1 MIQNKEN
8 KMAKNIKEKN
18 DVREV
23 EFTKRSKEKEN
34 TKKYIYEML
43 QDLTDF

>member
-1 MIQNKEN
+1 MIQSNR

-18 DVREV
+18 ETREV
-23 EFTKRSKEKEN
+23 EYTKRSKEKQN
-34 TKKYIYEML
+34 TQKYIYEML